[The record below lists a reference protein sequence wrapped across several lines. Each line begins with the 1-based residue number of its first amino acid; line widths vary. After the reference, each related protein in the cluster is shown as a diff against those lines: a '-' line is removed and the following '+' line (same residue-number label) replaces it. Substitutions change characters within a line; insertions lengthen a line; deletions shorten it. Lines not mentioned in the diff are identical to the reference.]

1 MPQGSMSARTVGPK
15 RAIIYHQSSARLK
28 KWRTAIRKTLL
39 AESAEVIDGA
49 VSVELDFILSR
60 PKSTKRALPCVKP
73 DLDKLVRAVL
83 DALEGPSVTND
94 SRVTSVRASKR
105 YGDTEGVMIK
115 MVLEE

>member
-1 MPQGSMSARTVGPK
+1 MPQGSMSARTVGPR

-28 KWRTAIRKTLL
+28 KWRNAIRKTLL
-39 AESAEVIDGA
+39 AESAEIIDGA
-49 VSVELDFILSR
+49 VSVELDFILSP
-60 PKSTKRALPCVKP
+60 PKST
-73 DLDKLVRAVL
+73 KLVRAVL